1 MYNLNKMII
10 LKSGNSFYA
19 MITHGLK
26 VISILYIQQSKISN
40 KEDIK
45 NDLRSELY
53 SDQYGDD
60 LKIKV
65 KESLNI
71 EDSIIKLCK
80 YISKN
85 WEYDM
90 QIYFYNPEAEFME
103 KIKDSLLNIDGSIYV
118 FEYHDIFVDK
128 YSIDK
133 DIFTI
138 MKENGLKT
146 ENMIKDSQISFI
158 YFLSALVEVLLS
170 R

>member
-85 WEYDM
+85 W
-90 QIYFYNPEAEFME
+90 
-103 KIKDSLLNIDGSIYV
+103 
-118 FEYHDIFVDK
+118 
-128 YSIDK
+128 
-133 DIFTI
+133 
-138 MKENGLKT
+138 
-146 ENMIKDSQISFI
+146 
-158 YFLSALVEVLLS
+158 
-170 R
+170 